1 MLVILMSLSPGEHI
15 SHYRIIEKIGEGGM
29 GQVYRAWDERL
40 ERTVAIK
47 LIGRGADDA
56 GAKERLLREA
66 RLASSLNHPGICV
79 IHEVNEEGDR
89 PYIVME
95 FIEGKPLSAV
105 IGEEGLPLP
114 TLVRYAAQIAGALA
128 HAHERGVVH
137 RDLKSG
143 NVVVTPEG
151 RAKVLDFGLAKR
163 TVETSAESA
172 ITHAKGPLTG
182 PGVAVG
188 TLEYMPPEVLRGE
201 PADARG
207 DLWALGVVM
216 YEMCSAR
223 HPFRGKTGFE
233 ASAAILREDPEALSS
248 RVNPGLR
255 AVIER
260 CLVKEP
266 ARRYQSAG
274 EVKAALEALQSS
286 ASAAPARRR
295 AKSARSIKSLA
306 VLPLENLSGDAS
318 QDFFADGMTEAL
330 ITGLARIGTLRVIS
344 RTSAM
349 AYKGVHK
356 PVPEIARELNVDA
369 VVEGAILRSGDQVRI
384 TAQLV
389 LAATDEH
396 LWVETYDR
404 PLANVL
410 DLQSEVACAIAQEI
424 KVKLTPREK
433 ATLTKARRVDP
444 AAYEA
449 YLRGRFAWNKRNEQ
463 GMRQGIEFF
472 QKAIEADPTY
482 ALAHSGL
489 ADCYSVLGFYG
500 ALPPV
505 ESLGRA
511 KAAAARALEFEKDL
525 GEAHCSMAYVLQHYD
540 RDFAGAERSYR
551 TALELN
557 PGYATSHHF
566 SAILHLALGRTREAV
581 SEMEKAEA
589 LDPLSRI
596 IAAARGWVL
605 LYCREYESAIPHYLK
620 ALDLA
625 PDFWIARLWLGRAYA
640 GLGRFAEGIAT
651 IRTAVTAEPSTFM
664 PEALLAYVLALAG
677 EREEATSIVERMETG
692 TQQRYVMP
700 YAVAIAHTGL
710 GNVEAA
716 LDWLDRSLAE
726 RGSQLCY
733 LGVDPAFD
741 PLRAHPRFKELLSQ
755 VGLPA

>member
-1 MLVILMSLSPGEHI
+1 MTLAPGEHI

-47 LIGRGADDA
+47 LIGGRGANDA

-66 RLASSLNHPGICV
+66 RLASSLNHPSICV

-95 FIEGKPLSAV
+95 FIEGKPLGAV

-114 TLVRYAAQIAGALA
+114 TLVRYATQIAGALA

-188 TLEYMPPEVLRGE
+188 TLQYMPPEVLRGD

-216 YEMCSAR
+216 YEMVAAR

-233 ASAAILREDPEALSS
+233 ASAAILREEPEALSS

-255 AVIER
+255 TVIER

-286 ASAAPARRR
+286 ASAAPAPRRR

-349 AYKGVHK
+349 VYKGVHK

-369 VVEGAILRSGDQVRI
+369 VVEGSILRSGNQVRI

-410 DLQSEVACAIAQEI
+410 DLQSEVARAIAQEI

-433 ATLTKARRVDP
+433 ATLAKSRRVDP
-444 AAYEA
+444 AAYDA
-449 YLRGRFAWNKRNEQ
+449 YLRGRFGWNKRSEE
-463 GMRQGIEFF
+463 GMRQGIEQF
-472 QKAIEADPTY
+472 QRAIEADPTY
-482 ALAHSGL
+482 APAHSGL
-489 ADCYSVLGFYG
+489 ADCYAVLGWYG
-500 ALPPV
+500 ALPP
-505 ESLGRA
+505 SDSFGRA
-511 KAAAARALEFEKDL
+511 KAAAQRAVALDEDL
-525 GEAHCSMAYVLQHYD
+525 SEAHCSMGYVLQHYD
-540 RDFAGAERSYR
+540 RDYAAAERSHR
-551 TALELN
+551 TSLRLN
-557 PGYATSHHF
+557 PGYATGHHF
-566 SAILHLALGRTREAV
+566 FAILHLALGRIPEAL
-581 SEMEKAEA
+581 SEMSQAEA

-596 IAAARGWVL
+596 IASAHGWVL
-605 LYCREYESAIPHYLK
+605 TMGREYERAIAQFPK
-620 ALDLA
+620 ALDLQS
-625 PDFWIARLWLGRAYA
+625 DFWIARMLLGRAYA
-640 GLGRFAEGIAT
+640 GMGRFAEGIAACRAAAAKE
-651 IRTAVTAEPSTFM
+651 IATAM
-664 PEALLAYVLALAG
+664 PESVLAHVLALAG
-677 EREEATSIVERMETG
+677 EKEEATRIVERLEEQSG
-692 TQQRYVMP
+692 KRYVMP
-700 YAVAIAHTGL
+700 YGVALAHAGL

-726 RGSQLCY
+726 RGSQICY
-733 LGVDPAFD
+733 IGVDPAFD
-741 PLRAHPRFKELLSQ
+741 SLRSHPRFKELLRQ
-755 VGLPA
+755 AGLPA

>member
-1 MLVILMSLSPGEHI
+1 MTLAPGEHI

-66 RLASSLNHPGICV
+66 RLASSLNHPSICV

-95 FIEGKPLSAV
+95 FTEGKPLGAV

-163 TVETSAESA
+163 TVGTSAESA

-188 TLEYMPPEVLRGE
+188 TLEYMPPEVLRGD

-216 YEMCSAR
+216 YEMCAAR

-233 ASAAILREDPEALSS
+233 ASAAILREEPEALSS

-255 AVIER
+255 TVIER

-286 ASAAPARRR
+286 ASAAPAPRRR

-369 VVEGAILRSGDQVRI
+369 VVEGSILRSGDQVRI

-410 DLQSEVACAIAQEI
+410 DLQSEVARAIAQEI

-511 KAAAARALEFEKDL
+511 KAAAARALEFEK

-551 TALELN
+551 TSLELN
-557 PGYATSHHF
+557 PGYATGHHF
-566 SAILHLALGRTREAV
+566 CAILHLALGRTREAV

-605 LYCREYESAIPHYLK
+605 LYCREYERAIPHYLK

-640 GLGRFAEGIAT
+640 GLGRFAESIAT
-651 IRTAVTAEPSTFM
+651 IRTAGSLILPQSSLM
-664 PEALLAYVLALAG
+664 PGAFGKPGAPRPRGWCRSFPA
-677 EREEATSIVERMETG
+677 
-692 TQQRYVMP
+692 P
-700 YAVAIAHTGL
+700 
-710 GNVEAA
+710 AA
-716 LDWLDRSLAE
+716 S
-726 RGSQLCY
+726 GSRKTVQ
-733 LGVDPAFD
+733 A
-741 PLRAHPRFKELLSQ
+741 A
-755 VGLPA
+755 